1 MQKFGG
7 TTKSIMVSLKKA
19 YAATPNN
26 ESFHIL
32 LHEGVDIGMYGRF
45 CQNKNFLDAKITN
58 CFYSWCSAARELC

>member
-1 MQKFGG
+1 MLMQKFGG

-32 LHEGVDIGMYGRF
+32 LHEGVDIRM
-45 CQNKNFLDAKITN
+45 
-58 CFYSWCSAARELC
+58 